1 MVYDKDMKNFWN
13 TQNTF
18 LCQMKKKTTEAVAA
32 ALTITALTVSNGMFV
47 MPALPV
53 QADNQE
59 NSLQQQ
65 QEDRRAIPVESNEIQ
80 DWPTGPAVSAESAVL
95 MEADTGTILYAKN
108 IHEHLYP
115 ASITKVLTC
124 LIAAENCSM
133 DEMVTFSAEAINSVP
148 SDGSNAGI
156 DAGQQLN
163 IEDSLKCILIA
174 SANEVASGVAEHVG
188 GSIPEFVNRMNER
201 ARELGCVDSHFANAN
216 GLHDENHYTSAYDMA
231 LITREFFKNELLSKI
246 AGTRQLHLYPSQ
258 YQPDEIWVNNTN
270 QIIKNEIPYEYYV
283 GGKTGYTDPAH
294 STLVSCAEKDGMRL
308 ICVVLKED
316 APAQYQDTI
325 SLFQYGFQNFKKLR
339 VADYETRY
347 TMTGAS
353 FFSTTNAIFG
363 NSRPFLSLNGDA
375 SIVLPNSASF
385 EKAQADLT
393 YEGGNT
399 GELAEIQYTFNEV
412 PVGSASIDFA
422 DYNRSTYEFDSQL
435 VSQLDTYVTD
445 NSEDGRII
453 FINVKKV
460 ILVVAVLF
468 GVILV
473 EVTIHALLDNYNIFG
488 SDRRRSRRR
497 RKKSQ
502 RYRGKYHNVDF

>member
-1 MVYDKDMKNFWN
+1 MVYDRNMKNLLKYQKTIFN
-13 TQNTF
+13 RIKEAGIKKAKRVTTSLAGVF
-18 LCQMKKKTTEAVAA
+18 LAV
-32 ALTITALTVSNGMFV
+32 V
-47 MPALPV
+47 MAVPAIPV
-53 QADNQE
+53 QADNQD

-65 QEDRRAIPVESNEIQ
+65 QENRRAIPVETNDIQ
-80 DWPTGPAVSAESAVL
+80 DWPTGPIVSAESAIL

-124 LIAAENCSM
+124 LLAAENCTM

-156 DAGQQLN
+156 DAGQQLS

-188 GSIPEFVNRMNER
+188 GSIPEFVNMMNAR
-201 ARELGCVDSHFANAN
+201 AKELGCVDSHFANAN

-231 LITREFFKNELLSKI
+231 LITREFFKNELLAKI

-270 QIIKNEIPYEYYV
+270 AIIKNEIPYEYYV

-325 SLFQYGFQNFKKLR
+325 SLFQYGFQSFKTLK

-363 NSRPFLSLNGDA
+363 NSRPFLSLNADA
-375 SIVLPNSASF
+375 TIVLPNSASF
-385 EKAQADLT
+385 EGAQAELA
-393 YEGGNT
+393 YEGRKK
-399 GELAEIQYTFNEV
+399 GELAEIQYTFNGI
-412 PVGSASIDFA
+412 PVGSAAIDFA
-422 DYNRSTYEFDSQL
+422 DYDRSTYEFDSQL
-435 VSQLDTYVTD
+435 VSQLNTYVTD
-445 NSEDGRII
+445 DSEDGRII

-460 ILVVAVLF
+460 ILGVAILF
-468 GVILV
+468 GVILTAV
-473 EVTIHALLDNYNIFG
+473 GVHAFLDNYNIG
-488 SDRRRSRRR
+488 GGNRRRSRRR

-502 RYRGKYHNVDF
+502 RYYGKYHNVDF

>member
-1 MVYDKDMKNFWN
+1 MYDKGMKKFWN

-18 LCQMKKKTTEAVAA
+18 LTQIKKKTKTLAA
-32 ALTITALTVSNGMFV
+32 ALTIATLAASFAMPALTVR
-47 MPALPV
+47 
-53 QADNQE
+53 ADNQE
-59 NSLQQQ
+59 NTVQQQ
-65 QEDRRAIPVESNEIQ
+65 QENRRAIPVESNEIQ
-80 DWPTGPAVSAESAVL
+80 DWPTGPIVSAESAIL

-115 ASITKVLTC
+115 ASTTKVLTC
-124 LIAAENCSM
+124 LLAAENCSM
-133 DEMVTFSAEAINSVP
+133 DEMVTFSAEAVNSVP
-148 SDGSNAGI
+148 TDGSNAGI
-156 DAGQQLN
+156 DAGQQLS
-163 IEDSLKCILIA
+163 IEDSLKCILIV
-174 SANEVASGVAEHVG
+174 SANEVANGVAEHVA
-188 GSIPEFVNRMNER
+188 GSIPEFVNMMNER
-201 ARELGCVDSHFANAN
+201 AKELGCVDSHFANTN

-231 LITREFFKNELLSKI
+231 LITREFFKNELLAKI

-258 YQPDEIWVNNTN
+258 YQPDEIWVNTTN
-270 QIIKNEIPYEYYV
+270 QIIKKEIPYEYYV

-325 SLFQYGFQNFKKLR
+325 SLFQYGFQNFKKLK

-347 TMTGAS
+347 TMSGAS

-363 NSRPFLSLNGDA
+363 NSRPFLSLNTDA

-385 EKAQADLT
+385 EEAQAALNYDS
-393 YEGGNT
+393 GKT
-399 GELAEIQYTFNEV
+399 GELAEIQYTFNGV
-412 PVGSASIDFA
+412 SVGSASIDFA
-422 DYNRSTYEFDSQL
+422 DYTHSTYEFDSQL
-435 VSQLDTYVTD
+435 VSQLNTYITD
-445 NSEDGRII
+445 DSEDGRII

-460 ILVVAVLF
+460 ILAVAILF
-468 GVILV
+468 GVILAV
-473 EVTIHALLDNYNIFG
+473 VAVHALMENYNIFG

-502 RYRGKYHNVDF
+502 RYRGSYHDVDF

>member
-1 MVYDKDMKNFWN
+1 MVYDRNMKNLLKH
-13 TQNTF
+13 QKIF
-18 LCQMKKKTTEAVAA
+18 LNGITSLAGILLAV
-32 ALTITALTVSNGMFV
+32 V
-47 MPALPV
+47 MVIPAIPV
-53 QADNQE
+53 QADNQD

-65 QEDRRAIPVESNEIQ
+65 QENRRAIPVESNDIR
-80 DWPTGPAVSAESAVL
+80 DWPTGPIVSAESAIL
-95 MEADTGTILYAKN
+95 MEADTGTVLYAKN

-124 LIAAENCSM
+124 LLAAENCTM

-156 DAGQQLN
+156 DAGQQLS

-188 GSIPEFVNRMNER
+188 GSIPEFVNMMNAR
-201 ARELGCVDSHFANAN
+201 AKELGCVDSHFANAN

-231 LITREFFKNELLSKI
+231 LITREFFKNELLAKI

-270 QIIKNEIPYEYYV
+270 AIIKNEIPYEYYV

-325 SLFQYGFQNFKKLR
+325 SLFQYGFQSFKTLK

-363 NSRPFLSLNGDA
+363 NSRPFLSLNADA
-375 SIVLPNSASF
+375 TIVLPNSASF
-385 EKAQADLT
+385 EDAQAELA
-393 YEGGNT
+393 YEGRKK
-399 GELAEIQYTFNEV
+399 GELAEIQYTFNGI
-412 PVGSASIDFA
+412 PVGSAAIDFA
-422 DYNRSTYEFDSQL
+422 DYDRSTYEFDSQL
-435 VSQLDTYVTD
+435 VSQLNTYVTD
-445 NSEDGRII
+445 DSEDGRII

-460 ILVVAVLF
+460 ILGVAILF
-468 GVILV
+468 GVILTV
-473 EVTIHALLDNYNIFG
+473 VGVHAFLNNYNIG
-488 SDRRRSRRR
+488 GGNRRRSRRR

-502 RYRGKYHNVDF
+502 RYHGKYHNVDF